1 VQSDEKRV
9 LLLAPTARDGEITR
23 SLLAKAGLTCV
34 VCENLKHLVKEL
46 HVGAG
51 VVLLTEEAITG
62 ERIDDLLRTLDKQPS
77 WSDLPVVMMIRQG
90 DQSPIATGVL
100 RSLRNVTLLER
111 PAPKL
116 SVISAVQAAVRGRE
130 RQYQMRDQ
138 FESIREG
145 EVRSRELQEQLEIA
159 VDASELGTFHCDMP
173 LDKIVWNARCKA
185 HFWLPPE
192 AEIDFD
198 LFYSI
203 LHPDDRERTREAIAA
218 CVHGGKVYDIE
229 YRTVS
234 PQGEVRWVR
243 ATGRTYYKEG
253 KPVRFDGTT
262 QDISDRKRVDE
273 ERKQLLDIERAAR
286 VEAERT
292 SRMKDEFL
300 ATLSHELRTPLNA
313 ILGWTQLLKRD
324 QRDPEML
331 SEAISVIERNVRV
344 QTQLIED
351 LLDMSRIISGKVR
364 LEVQRVELSEIIDVA
379 MEGVKPTAETKGV
392 KLEKVINR
400 LVGPVSGDPGRLQQV
415 LWNLLTNAIEFT
427 PKGGKVR
434 VLAEAMQSH
443 VEISVS
449 DNGDGIS
456 PDFLPHLFERFSQA
470 DGSAKRKHRG
480 LGLGLSIVKNLVE
493 MHGGTVRANS
503 CGEGQGATF
512 TIHLPLHGPKS
523 SEGEEHPL
531 HPRLSPSGLSVECE
545 RSNLRGIKVLVVE
558 DEVDARELIRR
569 LLVEWEALPAV
580 AASSAEAQRLLLT
593 FKPDVIVSD
602 IGMPQKDG
610 YEFIREVRKQGLT
623 TPAVALSAY
632 ARAEDRVRSAQTGYQ
647 THLAK
652 PVEPAELLAV
662 IASLAGRYEMTAQ
675 ETGGRSSTADS

>member
-1 VQSDEKRV
+1 MDPGMQSEEKRV
-9 LLLAPTARDGEITR
+9 LLVAPTVRDGEITR

-34 VCENLKHLVKEL
+34 VCENLNHLLREL

-51 VVLLTEEAITG
+51 AVLLTEEAITG
-62 ERIDDLLRTLDKQPS
+62 KGINELLTTVDRQPS
-77 WSDLPVVMMIRQG
+77 WSDLPVVMMMRQG
-90 DQSPIATGVL
+90 DQPPVATGVL

-111 PAPKL
+111 PAPTL
-116 SVISAVQAAVRGRE
+116 SVVSAVQAAVRGRE

-138 FESIREG
+138 FESIRKG
-145 EVRSRELQEQLEIA
+145 EMRSRELQEQLEIA
-159 VDASELGTFHCDMP
+159 IDASELGTFHCDMP

-185 HFWLPPE
+185 HFWLPQD

-218 CVHGGKVYDIE
+218 CVYGGKVYDIE

-234 PQGEVRWVR
+234 PQGELRWIR
-243 ATGRTYYKEG
+243 ATGRTYYKEE

-262 QDISDRKRVDE
+262 QDITDRKRVDE
-273 ERKQLLDIERAAR
+273 ERKQLLEIERTAR
-286 VEAERT
+286 MEAERT

-313 ILGWTQLLKRD
+313 ILGWTHLLKRD
-324 QRDPEML
+324 QQDPEML
-331 SEAISVIERNVRV
+331 SEAISVIERNARA

-351 LLDMSRIISGKVR
+351 LLDMSRIISGNVR
-364 LEVQRVELSEIIDVA
+364 LDVQWVELSEIINAA
-379 MEGVKPTAETKGV
+379 MESVKPTAETKGV
-392 KLEKVINR
+392 RLEKEIDR
-400 LVGPVSGDPGRLQQV
+400 LVGSVSGDPARLQQV
-415 LWNLLTNAIEFT
+415 LWNLLTNAIKFT

-434 VLAEAMQSH
+434 VFAEVMQSH
-443 VEISVS
+443 VEISVA
-449 DNGDGIS
+449 DTGEGIS

-470 DGSAKRKHRG
+470 DGSAKRRHRG

-503 CGEGQGATF
+503 RGQGQGATF
-512 TIHLPLHGPKS
+512 IVHLPLQAPKS
-523 SEGEEHPL
+523 SEGEENPP
-531 HPRLSPSGLSVECE
+531 HPRMLLSGLSVECE
-545 RSNLRGIKVLVVE
+545 RPNLRGIKVLVVE
-558 DEVDARELIRR
+558 DEADARELVRR
-569 LLVEWEALPAV
+569 FLVECDALPAV
-580 AASSAEAQRLLLT
+580 AASAAEAQKLLLT
-593 FKPDVIVSD
+593 FQPDVIVSD
-602 IGMPQKDG
+602 IGLPQKDG
-610 YEFIREVRKQGLT
+610 YEFIRDVRKQGLT

-632 ARAEDRVRSAQTGYQ
+632 ARAEDRIRSAQTGYQ

-662 IASLAGRYEMTAQ
+662 IASLAGRYEKTAQ
-675 ETGGRSSTADS
+675 E

>member
-1 VQSDEKRV
+1 M
-9 LLLAPTARDGEITR
+9 
-23 SLLAKAGLTCV
+23 
-34 VCENLKHLVKEL
+34 
-46 HVGAG
+46 
-51 VVLLTEEAITG
+51 
-62 ERIDDLLRTLDKQPS
+62 LDKQPS
-77 WSDLPVVMMIRQG
+77 WSDLPVVMMMREG
-90 DQSPIATGVL
+90 DQSPVATGVL
-100 RSLRNVTLLER
+100 RLLRNVTLLER
-111 PAPKL
+111 PAPTL
-116 SVISAVQAAVRGRE
+116 SVVSAVQAAVRGRE

-138 FESIREG
+138 FESIRKG
-145 EVRSRELQEQLEIA
+145 EMRSRELQEQLEIA
-159 VDASELGTFHCDMP
+159 IDASELGTFHCDMP

-185 HFWLPPE
+185 HFWLPQD

-218 CVHGGKVYDIE
+218 CVYGGKIYDIE

-234 PQGEVRWVR
+234 PQGELRWIR
-243 ATGRTYYKEG
+243 ATGRTYYKEE

-262 QDISDRKRVDE
+262 QDITDRKRVDE

-324 QRDPEML
+324 QQDPEML
-331 SEAISVIERNVRV
+331 SEAISVIERNVGA

-351 LLDMSRIISGKVR
+351 LLDMSRIISGNVR
-364 LEVQRVELSEIIDVA
+364 LDVQRVELSEIINAA

-392 KLEKVINR
+392 RLEKVIDR
-400 LVGPVSGDPGRLQQV
+400 LVGSISGDPARLQQV
-415 LWNLLTNAIEFT
+415 LWNLLTNAIKFT

-434 VLAEAMQSH
+434 VFAEVMQSH
-443 VEISVS
+443 VEISVA
-449 DNGDGIS
+449 DTGEGIS

-493 MHGGTVRANS
+493 MHGGAVRANS
-503 CGEGQGATF
+503 RGKGQGATF
-512 TIHLPLHGPKS
+512 IVRLPLQAPKS
-523 SEGEEHPL
+523 SEGEENPPHTRML
-531 HPRLSPSGLSVECE
+531 LSVECE
-545 RSNLRGIKVLVVE
+545 RPNLRGIKVLVVE
-558 DEVDARELIRR
+558 DEADARELIRR
-569 LLVEWEALPAV
+569 FLVECEALPAV
-580 AASSAEAQRLLLT
+580 AGSVAEAQKLLLT

-610 YEFIREVRKQGLT
+610 YEFIRDVRKQGLT

-632 ARAEDRVRSAQTGYQ
+632 ARAEDRIRSAQTGYQ

-662 IASLAGRYEMTAQ
+662 IASLAGRYEKTAQ
-675 ETGGRSSTADS
+675 E

>member
-1 VQSDEKRV
+1 MDPVVQSEEKRV
-9 LLLAPTARDGEITR
+9 LLVAPTARDGEITR

-34 VCENLKHLVKEL
+34 VCENLNHLVKEL

-51 VVLLTEEAITG
+51 AILLTEEALTG
-62 ERIDDLLRTLDKQPS
+62 EGINELLTTLDKQPS
-77 WSDLPVVMMIRQG
+77 WSDLPVVMMMRQG
-90 DQSPIATGVL
+90 DQSPVATGVL
-100 RSLRNVTLLER
+100 RLLRNVTLLER
-111 PAPKL
+111 PAPTL
-116 SVISAVQAAVRGRE
+116 SVVSAVQAAVRGRE

-138 FESIREG
+138 FESIRKG
-145 EVRSRELQEQLEIA
+145 EMRSRELQEQLEIA
-159 VDASELGTFHCDMP
+159 IDASELGTFHCDMP

-218 CVHGGKVYDIE
+218 CVYGGKVYDIE

-234 PQGEVRWVR
+234 PQGELRWIR
-243 ATGRTYYKEG
+243 ATGRTYYKEE

-262 QDISDRKRVDE
+262 QDITDRKRVDE
-273 ERKQLLDIERAAR
+273 ERKQLFDIECAAR

-313 ILGWTQLLKRD
+313 ILGWTHLLKRD
-324 QRDPEML
+324 QQDPEML
-331 SEAISVIERNVRV
+331 SEAISVIERNARA

-351 LLDMSRIISGKVR
+351 LLDMSRIVSGNVR
-364 LEVQRVELSEIIDVA
+364 LDVQRVELSEIINAA

-392 KLEKVINR
+392 RLEKVIDR
-400 LVGPVSGDPGRLQQV
+400 LVGSISGDPARLQQV
-415 LWNLLTNAIEFT
+415 LWNLLTNAIKFT

-434 VLAEAMQSH
+434 VFAEVMQSH
-443 VEISVS
+443 VEISVA
-449 DNGDGIS
+449 DTGEGIS

-480 LGLGLSIVKNLVE
+480 LGIGLSIVKNLVE
-493 MHGGTVRANS
+493 MHGGAVRANS
-503 CGEGQGATF
+503 RGKGQGATF
-512 TIHLPLHGPKS
+512 IVRLPRQAPKS
-523 SEGEEHPL
+523 SEDEEN
-531 HPRLSPSGLSVECE
+531 PSHTRMLLSVEGE
-545 RSNLRGIKVLVVE
+545 RPNLRGIKVLVVE
-558 DEVDARELIRR
+558 DEADARELLRR
-569 LLVEWEALPAV
+569 FLVECDALPAV
-580 AASSAEAQRLLLT
+580 AASVAEAQKLLLT
-593 FKPDVIVSD
+593 FQPDVIVSD

-610 YEFIREVRKQGLT
+610 YEFIRDVRKQGLT
-623 TPAVALSAY
+623 IPAVALSAY
-632 ARAEDRVRSAQTGYQ
+632 AQAEDRIRSAQTGYQ

-662 IASLAGRYEMTAQ
+662 IASLAGRYEKTAQ
-675 ETGGRSSTADS
+675 E

>member
-1 VQSDEKRV
+1 MAPGVQSEEKRV
-9 LLLAPTARDGEITR
+9 LFVPPTVRDGEITR
-23 SLLAKAGLTCV
+23 LLLGKAGLMCV
-34 VCENLKHLVKEL
+34 MCVDLNHLVKEL
-46 HVGAG
+46 HLGAG
-51 VVLLTEEAITG
+51 VVLLTEKALTG
-62 ERIDDLLRTLDKQPS
+62 KGVDELLTIVEKQPS
-77 WSDLPVVMMIRQG
+77 WSDLPVVMMMQQG
-90 DQSPIATGVL
+90 DQSPVATNVL

-111 PAPKL
+111 PASTL
-116 SVISAVQAAVRGRE
+116 SVVSAVQAAVRGRE
-130 RQYQMRDQ
+130 RQYQTRDQ
-138 FESIREG
+138 IESIRKG
-145 EVRSRELQEQLEIA
+145 EARSRELQQQLEIA
-159 VDASELGTFHCDMP
+159 IDASELGTFHCDMP
-173 LDKIVWNARCKA
+173 LDKIVWNTRCKA

-203 LHPDDRERTREAIAA
+203 LHPDDRERTREAIAD
-218 CVHGGKVYDIE
+218 CVYGGKGYDIE

-234 PQGEVRWVR
+234 PQGEVRWIR

-262 QDISDRKRVDE
+262 QDITERKRLDE
-273 ERKQLLDIERAAR
+273 ERKLLLDIERTAR
-286 VEAERT
+286 VESERT

-324 QRDPEML
+324 QQDPEML

-351 LLDMSRIISGKVR
+351 LLDMSRIISGNVR
-364 LEVQRVELSEIIDVA
+364 LDVQRVELSEIIDVA

-392 KLEKVINR
+392 KLEKVIDR
-400 LVGPVSGDPGRLQQV
+400 LVGLVSGDQGRLQQV
-415 LWNLLTNAIEFT
+415 LWNLLTNAIKFT

-449 DNGDGIS
+449 DNGEGIS
-456 PDFLPHLFERFSQA
+456 RDFLPHVFERFSQA
-470 DGSAKRKHRG
+470 EGSAKRKHRG
-480 LGLGLSIVKNLVE
+480 LGLGLSIVKSLVE
-493 MHGGTVRANS
+493 MHGGTVRAYS
-503 CGEGQGATF
+503 HGEGQGATF
-512 TIHLPLHGPKS
+512 TIQLPLHAPKS
-523 SEGEEHPL
+523 SEGAENPPS
-531 HPRLSPSGLSVECE
+531 PRMSLSDLSVGYE
-545 RSNLRGIKVLVVE
+545 RPNLRGLKVLVVE
-558 DEVDARELIRR
+558 DEVDASELIRR
-569 LLVEWEALPAV
+569 FLIECEALAAV
-580 AASSAEAQRLLLT
+580 ADSAAQALKLLIT

-610 YEFIREVRKQGLT
+610 YEFLSDVRKQGLT

-632 ARAEDRVRSAQTGYQ
+632 VREEDRIRSAQSGYQ
-647 THLAK
+647 MHLAK

-662 IASLAGRYEMTAQ
+662 IASLSGRFERTAQ
-675 ETGGRSSTADS
+675 E

>member
-1 VQSDEKRV
+1 MDPDIKSEEKRV
-9 LLLAPTARDGEITR
+9 LLVAPTVRDGEITR

-34 VCENLKHLVKEL
+34 VCENLNHLLKEL

-51 VVLLTEEAITG
+51 AVLLTEEAITG
-62 ERIDDLLRTLDKQPS
+62 KGINELLTTVDKQPS
-77 WSDLPVVMMIRQG
+77 WSDLPVVMMMRQG
-90 DQSPIATGVL
+90 DQSPVATGVL

-111 PAPKL
+111 PAPTL
-116 SVISAVQAAVRGRE
+116 SVVSAVQAAVRGRE

-138 FESIREG
+138 FESIRQG
-145 EVRSRELQEQLEIA
+145 EMRSRELQEQLEIA
-159 VDASELGTFHCDMP
+159 IDASELGTFHCDIP

-185 HFWLPPE
+185 HFWLAQD

-218 CVHGGKVYDIE
+218 CVYGGKVYDIE

-234 PQGEVRWVR
+234 PQGELRWIR
-243 ATGRTYYKEG
+243 ATGRTYYKEE

-262 QDISDRKRVDE
+262 QDITDRKRVDE
-273 ERKQLLDIERAAR
+273 ERKQLFEIERTAR

-313 ILGWTQLLKRD
+313 ILGWTQLLKGD
-324 QRDPEML
+324 QQDPEML
-331 SEAISVIERNVRV
+331 SEAISVIERNARA

-351 LLDMSRIISGKVR
+351 LLDISRIISGNVR
-364 LEVQRVELSEIIDVA
+364 LDLQRVELSEIINAA
-379 MEGVKPTAETKGV
+379 MESAKPTAETKGV
-392 KLEKVINR
+392 RLEKVIDR
-400 LVGPVSGDPGRLQQV
+400 LVGSIIGDPARLQQV
-415 LWNLLTNAIEFT
+415 LWNLLTNAIKFT

-434 VLAEAMQSH
+434 VFAKVMRSN
-443 VEISVS
+443 VEISIADS
-449 DNGDGIS
+449 GEGIS
-456 PDFLPHLFERFSQA
+456 PGFLPHLFERFSQA
-470 DGSAKRKHRG
+470 DGSAKRKHHG

-503 CGEGQGATF
+503 RGNGQGATF
-512 TIHLPLHGPKS
+512 IVQLPLQALES
-523 SEGEEHPL
+523 SEGEENPP
-531 HPRLSPSGLSVECE
+531 HPRMLLSGLSVECE
-545 RSNLRGIKVLVVE
+545 RPNLRGIKVLVVE
-558 DEVDARELIRR
+558 DEADARELMRR
-569 LLVEWEALPAV
+569 FLVECDALPAV
-580 AASSAEAQRLLLT
+580 ATSAAEAQKLLLT

-602 IGMPQKDG
+602 IGMPQTDG
-610 YEFIREVRKQGLT
+610 YEFIRDVRKQGLT

-632 ARAEDRVRSAQTGYQ
+632 ARAEDRIRSAQTGYQ
-647 THLAK
+647 THLSK

-662 IASLAGRYEMTAQ
+662 IASLAGRYERTAQ
-675 ETGGRSSTADS
+675 E

>member
-1 VQSDEKRV
+1 
-9 LLLAPTARDGEITR
+9 
-23 SLLAKAGLTCV
+23 
-34 VCENLKHLVKEL
+34 
-46 HVGAG
+46 
-51 VVLLTEEAITG
+51 
-62 ERIDDLLRTLDKQPS
+62 
-77 WSDLPVVMMIRQG
+77 MMMRQD
-90 DQSPIATGVL
+90 DQSTVATGVL

-111 PAPKL
+111 PAPTL
-116 SVISAVQAAVRGRE
+116 SVVSAVQAAVRGRE

-138 FESIREG
+138 FESIRKG

-198 LFYSI
+198 LFYSV

-218 CVHGGKVYDIE
+218 CVYGGKAYDIE

-243 ATGRTYYKEG
+243 ATGRTYYKEE

-262 QDISDRKRVDE
+262 QDITDRKRVEE

-292 SRMKDEFL
+292 SRMKDDFL
-300 ATLSHELRTPLNA
+300 ATVSHELRTPLNA

-324 QRDPEML
+324 QQDPQML

-344 QTQLIED
+344 QAQLIED
-351 LLDMSRIISGKVR
+351 LLDMSRIVSGNVR
-364 LEVQRVELSEIIDVA
+364 LDVQRVELSEIINAA

-392 KLEKVINR
+392 RLEKVIDR

-415 LWNLLTNAIEFT
+415 LWNLLTNAIKFT

-434 VLAEAMQSH
+434 VLAELKQSY
-443 VEISVS
+443 VEISVT
-449 DNGDGIS
+449 DTGEGIIR
-456 PDFLPHLFERFSQA
+456 DFLPHLFERFSQA
-470 DGSAKRKHRG
+470 DGSVKRKHRG

-493 MHGGTVRANS
+493 MHGGTVQANS
-503 CGEGQGATF
+503 RGEGQGATF
-512 TIHLPLHGPKS
+512 IIHLPLHALES
-523 SEGEEHPL
+523 SEGEENPP
-531 HPRLSPSGLSVECE
+531 HPRMSLSGPSVECE
-545 RSNLRGIKVLVVE
+545 RPNLRGIRVLVVD
-558 DEVDARELIRR
+558 DEADTSEFIRR
-569 LLVEWEALPAV
+569 FLVECEALPAV
-580 AASSAEAQRLLLT
+580 AASAAEAQKLLLT

-610 YEFIREVRKQGLT
+610 YEFIRDVRKQGLT

-632 ARAEDRVRSAQTGYQ
+632 VRAEDRIRSVQTGYQ

-662 IASLAGRYEMTAQ
+662 IAGLAGRFERRA
-675 ETGGRSSTADS
+675 ED

>member
-1 VQSDEKRV
+1 MDSDVQSEEKRV
-9 LLLAPTARDGEITR
+9 LLVAPTVRDGEITR

-34 VCENLKHLVKEL
+34 VCESLYHLVKEL

-51 VVLLTEEAITG
+51 ALLLTEEAITG
-62 ERIDDLLRTLDKQPS
+62 EGINELLTTVDKQPS
-77 WSDLPVVMMIRQG
+77 WSDLPVVMMMRQG
-90 DQSPIATGVL
+90 DQSPIAAGVL

-111 PAPKL
+111 PAPTL
-116 SVISAVQAAVRGRE
+116 SVVSTVQAAVRGRE

-138 FESIREG
+138 FESIRKG
-145 EVRSRELQEQLEIA
+145 EMRSRELQEQLEIA
-159 VDASELGTFHCDMP
+159 VDASELGTFHCDIP

-185 HFWLPPE
+185 HFWLPQD

-203 LHPDDRERTREAIAA
+203 LYPDDRERTREAIAA
-218 CVHGGKVYDIE
+218 CVYGGKVYDIE

-234 PQGEVRWVR
+234 PQGELRWLR
-243 ATGRTYYKEG
+243 STGRTYYKEE
-253 KPVRFDGTT
+253 KPVCFDGTT
-262 QDISDRKRVDE
+262 QDITDRKRVDE
-273 ERKQLLDIERAAR
+273 ERKQLFEIERTAR

-324 QRDPEML
+324 QQDPQML
-331 SEAISVIERNVRV
+331 SEAISVIERNARA

-351 LLDMSRIISGKVR
+351 LLDMSRIISGNVR
-364 LEVQRVELSEIIDVA
+364 LDVQWVELSEIINAAIENV
-379 MEGVKPTAETKGV
+379 MPTAETKGV
-392 KLEKVINR
+392 RLEKVFDR
-400 LVGPVSGDPGRLQQV
+400 LVGSISGDPARLQQV
-415 LWNLLTNAIEFT
+415 LWNLLTNAIKFT

-434 VLAEAMQSH
+434 VFAKLMQSD
-443 VEISVS
+443 VEISVA
-449 DNGDGIS
+449 DTGEGIS

-470 DGSAKRKHRG
+470 DGSVKRKHRG

-503 CGEGQGATF
+503 RGMGLGATF
-512 TIHLPLHGPKS
+512 IVHLPLQASKS
-523 SEGEEHPL
+523 SEGEENPPHTRML
-531 HPRLSPSGLSVECE
+531 LSDLSVECE
-545 RSNLRGIKVLVVE
+545 RPNLRGIKVLVVE
-558 DEVDARELIRR
+558 DESDARELLRR
-569 LLVEWEALPAV
+569 FLVECDALPAV
-580 AASSAEAQRLLLT
+580 AVSAAEAQRILLT

-602 IGMPQKDG
+602 IGMPQTDG
-610 YEFIREVRKQGLT
+610 YEFIRDVRKQGLT

-632 ARAEDRVRSAQTGYQ
+632 ARAEDRIRSAQTGYQ

-662 IASLAGRYEMTAQ
+662 IARLAGRKGQ
-675 ETGGRSSTADS
+675 K

>member
-1 VQSDEKRV
+1 MDPDVQSNEKRV

-34 VCENLKHLVKEL
+34 VCVNLKHLAKEL

-51 VVLLTEEAITG
+51 AVLLTEKAIAG
-62 ERIDDLLRTLDKQPS
+62 EGIDELLTTLDKQPS
-77 WSDLPVVMMIRQG
+77 WSDLPVVMMMRQG
-90 DQSPIATGVL
+90 DQSSLATGVL
-100 RSLRNVTLLER
+100 RPLRNVTLLER

-116 SVISAVQAAVRGRE
+116 SVVSAVQAAVRGRE

-138 FESIREG
+138 FESIRKG

-159 VDASELGTFHCDMP
+159 VDASELGTFHCDIP

-192 AEIDFD
+192 AEVDFE

-218 CVHGGKVYDIE
+218 CVYGGKVYDIE
-229 YRTVS
+229 YRIVS
-234 PQGEVRWVR
+234 PQGAIRWVR

-262 QDISDRKRVDE
+262 QDITDRKRVDE
-273 ERKQLLDIERAAR
+273 ERKQLLDVERAAR
-286 VEAERT
+286 VDAERT
-292 SRMKDEFL
+292 GRMKDEFL

-324 QRDPEML
+324 QRDPEIL

-351 LLDMSRIISGKVR
+351 LLDMSRIISGNVR
-364 LEVQRVELSEIIDVA
+364 LYVQRIELSEIIDVA
-379 MEGVKPTAETKGV
+379 MEGVRPAAETKGV
-392 KLEKVINR
+392 KLEKVIDR

-427 PKGGKVR
+427 PKGGQVR
-434 VLAEAMQSH
+434 VLAEGMQSH
-443 VEISVS
+443 VEISVT
-449 DNGDGIS
+449 DNGEGIS
-456 PDFLPHLFERFSQA
+456 RDFLPHLFERFSQA

-503 CGEGQGATF
+503 RGEGQGATF

-531 HPRLSPSGLSVECE
+531 HPRLSPSGLSVEYE
-545 RSNLRGIKVLVVE
+545 RPILRGIKVLVVE
-558 DEVDARELIRR
+558 DEVDASELIRR
-569 LLVEWEALPAV
+569 FLVECEALPAV
-580 AASSAEAQRLLLT
+580 AASAAEAQRLLLT
-593 FKPDVIVSD
+593 FEPDVIVSD

-662 IASLAGRYEMTAQ
+662 IASLAGRV
-675 ETGGRSSTADS
+675 

>member
-1 VQSDEKRV
+1 
-9 LLLAPTARDGEITR
+9 
-23 SLLAKAGLTCV
+23 
-34 VCENLKHLVKEL
+34 
-46 HVGAG
+46 
-51 VVLLTEEAITG
+51 
-62 ERIDDLLRTLDKQPS
+62 
-77 WSDLPVVMMIRQG
+77 MMRQG
-90 DQSPIATGVL
+90 DQSPVATGVL
-100 RSLRNVTLLER
+100 RLLRNVTLLER
-111 PAPKL
+111 PAPTL
-116 SVISAVQAAVRGRE
+116 SVVSAVQAAARGRE

-138 FESIREG
+138 FESIRKG
-145 EVRSRELQEQLEIA
+145 EMRSRELQEQLEIA
-159 VDASELGTFHCDMP
+159 IDASELGTFHCDMP

-185 HFWLPPE
+185 HFWLPQD

-218 CVHGGKVYDIE
+218 CVYGGKVYDIE

-234 PQGEVRWVR
+234 PQGELRWIR
-243 ATGRTYYKEG
+243 ATGRTYYKEE

-262 QDISDRKRVDE
+262 QDITDRKRVDE
-273 ERKQLLDIERAAR
+273 ERKQLFDIECAAR

-331 SEAISVIERNVRV
+331 SEAISVIERNARA

-351 LLDMSRIISGKVR
+351 LLDMSRIVSGNVR
-364 LEVQRVELSEIIDVA
+364 LDVQRVELSEIINAA

-392 KLEKVINR
+392 RLEKVIDR
-400 LVGPVSGDPGRLQQV
+400 LVDPISGDPARLQQV
-415 LWNLLTNAIEFT
+415 LWNLLTNAINFT

-434 VLAEAMQSH
+434 VFAEVMQSH
-443 VEISVS
+443 VEISVA
-449 DNGDGIS
+449 DTGEGIS

-470 DGSAKRKHRG
+470 DGSAERKHRG

-493 MHGGTVRANS
+493 MHGGAVRVNS
-503 CGEGQGATF
+503 RGKEQGATF
-512 TIHLPLHGPKS
+512 IVRLPRQAPKS
-523 SEGEEHPL
+523 SEDEEN
-531 HPRLSPSGLSVECE
+531 PSHTRMLLSVECE
-545 RSNLRGIKVLVVE
+545 RPNLRGIKVLVVE
-558 DEVDARELIRR
+558 DEADARELLRR
-569 LLVEWEALPAV
+569 FLVECDALPAV
-580 AASSAEAQRLLLT
+580 AASVAEAQKLLLT
-593 FKPDVIVSD
+593 FQPDVIVSD

-610 YEFIREVRKQGLT
+610 YEFIRDVRKQGLT

-632 ARAEDRVRSAQTGYQ
+632 AQAEDRIRSAQTGYQ

-662 IASLAGRYEMTAQ
+662 IASLAGRYEKTAQ
-675 ETGGRSSTADS
+675 E

>member
-1 VQSDEKRV
+1 MAPDVQSEEKRV
-9 LLLAPTARDGEITR
+9 LFVPPTVRDGEITR
-23 SLLAKAGLTCV
+23 LLLGKAGLMCV
-34 VCENLKHLVKEL
+34 MCVDLNHLVKEL
-46 HVGAG
+46 HLGAG
-51 VVLLTEEAITG
+51 VVLLTEKALTG
-62 ERIDDLLRTLDKQPS
+62 KGVDELLTIVEKQPS
-77 WSDLPVVMMIRQG
+77 WSDLPVVMMMQQG
-90 DQSPIATGVL
+90 DQSPVATNVL

-111 PAPKL
+111 PASTL
-116 SVISAVQAAVRGRE
+116 SVVSAVQAAVRGRE
-130 RQYQMRDQ
+130 RQYQTRDQ
-138 FESIREG
+138 IESIRKG
-145 EVRSRELQEQLEIA
+145 EARSRELQQQLEIA
-159 VDASELGTFHCDMP
+159 IDASELGTFHCDMP
-173 LDKIVWNARCKA
+173 LDKIVWNTRCKA

-203 LHPDDRERTREAIAA
+203 LHPDDRERTREAIAD
-218 CVHGGKVYDIE
+218 CVYGGKGYDIE

-234 PQGEVRWVR
+234 PQGEVRWIR

-262 QDISDRKRVDE
+262 QDITERKRLDE
-273 ERKQLLDIERAAR
+273 ERKLLLDIERTAR
-286 VEAERT
+286 VESERT

-324 QRDPEML
+324 QQDPEML

-351 LLDMSRIISGKVR
+351 LLDMSRIISGNVR
-364 LEVQRVELSEIIDVA
+364 LDVQRVELSEIIDVA

-392 KLEKVINR
+392 KLEKVIDR
-400 LVGPVSGDPGRLQQV
+400 LVGLVSGDQGRLQQV
-415 LWNLLTNAIEFT
+415 LWNLLTNAIKFT

-449 DNGDGIS
+449 DNGEGIS
-456 PDFLPHLFERFSQA
+456 RDFLPHVFERFSQA
-470 DGSAKRKHRG
+470 EGSAKRKHRG
-480 LGLGLSIVKNLVE
+480 LGLGLSIVKSLVE
-493 MHGGTVRANS
+493 MHGGTVRAYS
-503 CGEGQGATF
+503 HGEGQGATF
-512 TIHLPLHGPKS
+512 TIQLPLHAPKS
-523 SEGEEHPL
+523 SEGAENPPS
-531 HPRLSPSGLSVECE
+531 PRMSLSDLSVGYE
-545 RSNLRGIKVLVVE
+545 RPNLRGLKVLVVE
-558 DEVDARELIRR
+558 DEVDASELIRR
-569 LLVEWEALPAV
+569 FLIECEALAAV
-580 AASSAEAQRLLLT
+580 ADSAAQALKLLIT

-610 YEFIREVRKQGLT
+610 YEFLSDVRKQGLT

-632 ARAEDRVRSAQTGYQ
+632 VREEDRIRSAQSGYQ
-647 THLAK
+647 MHLAK

-662 IASLAGRYEMTAQ
+662 IASLSGRFERTAQ
-675 ETGGRSSTADS
+675 E

>member
-1 VQSDEKRV
+1 MV
-9 LLLAPTARDGEITR
+9 
-23 SLLAKAGLTCV
+23 
-34 VCENLKHLVKEL
+34 
-46 HVGAG
+46 
-51 VVLLTEEAITG
+51 
-62 ERIDDLLRTLDKQPS
+62 
-77 WSDLPVVMMIRQG
+77 
-90 DQSPIATGVL
+90 
-100 RSLRNVTLLER
+100 
-111 PAPKL
+111 
-116 SVISAVQAAVRGRE
+116 SAVQAAVRGRE

-138 FESIREG
+138 FESIRKG

-198 LFYSI
+198 LFYSV
-203 LHPDDRERTREAIAA
+203 LLPDDRERTREAIAA
-218 CVHGGKVYDIE
+218 CVYGGKVYDIE

-243 ATGRTYYKEG
+243 ATGRTYYKEE

-262 QDISDRKRVDE
+262 QDITDRKRVEE

-300 ATLSHELRTPLNA
+300 ATVSHELRTPLNA

-324 QRDPEML
+324 QQDPQML
-331 SEAISVIERNVRV
+331 SEAISV

-351 LLDMSRIISGKVR
+351 LLDMSRIISGNVR
-364 LEVQRVELSEIIDVA
+364 LDVQRVELSEIINAA
-379 MEGVKPTAETKGV
+379 MEGVKSTAETKGV
-392 KLEKVINR
+392 RLEKVIDR

-415 LWNLLTNAIEFT
+415 LWNLLTNAIKFT

-434 VLAEAMQSH
+434 VLAELKQSY
-443 VEISVS
+443 VEISVT
-449 DNGDGIS
+449 DTGEGIIR
-456 PDFLPHLFERFSQA
+456 DFLPHLFERFSQA
-470 DGSAKRKHRG
+470 DGSVKPKHRG

-493 MHGGTVRANS
+493 MHGGTVQANS
-503 CGEGQGATF
+503 RGEGQGATF
-512 TIHLPLHGPKS
+512 IIHLPLHALES
-523 SEGEEHPL
+523 SEGEENPP
-531 HPRLSPSGLSVECE
+531 HPRMSLSGPSVECE
-545 RSNLRGIKVLVVE
+545 RPNLRGIRVLVVD
-558 DEVDARELIRR
+558 DEADTSEFIRR
-569 LLVEWEALPAV
+569 FLVECEALPAV
-580 AASSAEAQRLLLT
+580 AASAAEAQKLLLT

-610 YEFIREVRKQGLT
+610 YEFIRDVRKQGLT

-632 ARAEDRVRSAQTGYQ
+632 VRAEDRIRSVQTGYQ

-662 IASLAGRYEMTAQ
+662 IAGLAGQFERRAE
-675 ETGGRSSTADS
+675 D

>member
-1 VQSDEKRV
+1 MDPEIQSEEKRV
-9 LLLAPTARDGEITR
+9 LLVAPTVRDGEITR

-34 VCENLKHLVKEL
+34 VCENLNHLLREL

-51 VVLLTEEAITG
+51 AVLLTEEAITG
-62 ERIDDLLRTLDKQPS
+62 KGINELLTTVDKQPS
-77 WSDLPVVMMIRQG
+77 WSDLPVVMMMRQG
-90 DQSPIATGVL
+90 DQSPVATGVL

-111 PAPKL
+111 PAPTL
-116 SVISAVQAAVRGRE
+116 SVVSAVQAAVRGRE

-138 FESIREG
+138 FESIRKG
-145 EVRSRELQEQLEIA
+145 EMRSRELQEQLEIA
-159 VDASELGTFHCDMP
+159 IDASELGTFHCDMP

-185 HFWLPPE
+185 HFWLPQD

-218 CVHGGKVYDIE
+218 CVYGGKVYDIE

-234 PQGEVRWVR
+234 PQGELRWIR
-243 ATGRTYYKEG
+243 ATGCTYYKEE

-262 QDISDRKRVDE
+262 QDITDRKRVDE
-273 ERKQLLDIERAAR
+273 ERKQLFDIECAAR

-324 QRDPEML
+324 QQDPEML
-331 SEAISVIERNVRV
+331 SEAISVIERNARA

-351 LLDMSRIISGKVR
+351 LLDMSRIVSGNVR
-364 LEVQRVELSEIIDVA
+364 LDVQRVELSEIINAA

-392 KLEKVINR
+392 RLEKVIDR
-400 LVGPVSGDPGRLQQV
+400 LVGSISGDPARLQQV
-415 LWNLLTNAIEFT
+415 LWNLLTNAIKFT

-434 VLAEAMQSH
+434 VFAEVMQSH
-443 VEISVS
+443 VEISVA
-449 DNGDGIS
+449 DTGEGIS

-470 DGSAKRKHRG
+470 DGSAERKHRG

-493 MHGGTVRANS
+493 MHGGAVRVNS
-503 CGEGQGATF
+503 RGKEQGATF
-512 TIHLPLHGPKS
+512 IVRLPRQAPKS
-523 SEGEEHPL
+523 SEDEEN
-531 HPRLSPSGLSVECE
+531 PSHTRMLLSVECE
-545 RSNLRGIKVLVVE
+545 RPNLRGIKVLVVE
-558 DEVDARELIRR
+558 DEADARELLRR
-569 LLVEWEALPAV
+569 FLVECDALPAV
-580 AASSAEAQRLLLT
+580 AASVAEAQKLLLT
-593 FKPDVIVSD
+593 FQPDVIVSD

-610 YEFIREVRKQGLT
+610 YEFIRDVRKQGLT

-632 ARAEDRVRSAQTGYQ
+632 ARAEDRIRSAQTGYQ

-662 IASLAGRYEMTAQ
+662 IASLAGRYKKTAR
-675 ETGGRSSTADS
+675 E

>member
-1 VQSDEKRV
+1 MDPDVRSEDKRI
-9 LLLAPTARDGEITR
+9 LLVAPTARDGEITR
-23 SLLAKAGLTCV
+23 SLLAKAGLMCV
-34 VCENLKHLVKEL
+34 VCENLNHLVKEL

-51 VVLLTEEAITG
+51 AVLLTEEAITREG
-62 ERIDDLLRTLDKQPS
+62 IDELLTTVDKQPS
-77 WSDLPVVMMIRQG
+77 WSDLPVVMMMRKG
-90 DQSPIATGVL
+90 DQSPVATGVL

-111 PAPKL
+111 PAPTL
-116 SVISAVQAAVRGRE
+116 SVVSAVQTAVRGRE

-185 HFWLPPE
+185 HFWLRQE

-218 CVHGGKVYDIE
+218 CVYGGKVYDIE

-262 QDISDRKRVDE
+262 QDITDRKRVDE

-324 QRDPEML
+324 QQDPEML

-351 LLDMSRIISGKVR
+351 LLDMSRIISGNVR
-364 LEVQRVELSEIIDVA
+364 LDVQGVELSEIINAA

-392 KLEKVINR
+392 RLEKVIDR
-400 LVGPVSGDPGRLQQV
+400 LVGPVSGDPARLQQV
-415 LWNLLTNAIEFT
+415 LWNLLTNAIRFT

-434 VLAEAMQSH
+434 VLAEVMQSH
-443 VEISVS
+443 VEIRVV
-449 DNGDGIS
+449 DTGEGIS

-503 CGEGQGATF
+503 RGEGQGATF
-512 TIHLPLHGPKS
+512 IIELPLRVAKS
-523 SEGEEHPL
+523 SEGEEHPP
-531 HPRLSPSGLSVECE
+531 HPRMLLSGLSVECE
-545 RSNLRGIKVLVVE
+545 RPNLRGIKVLLVE
-558 DEVDARELIRR
+558 DEADAAEFVRR
-569 LLVEWEALPAV
+569 FLVECEAVLAL
-580 AASSAEAQRLLLT
+580 AASAAEAQKLLLT

-610 YEFIREVRKQGLT
+610 YEFIRDVRKQGLM
-623 TPAVALSAY
+623 TPAVAISAY
-632 ARAEDRVRSAQTGYQ
+632 ARAEDRIRSAQTGYQ

-652 PVEPAELLAV
+652 PVDPAELLAV
-662 IASLAGRYEMTAQ
+662 IASLAGRYERTPQ
-675 ETGGRSSTADS
+675 E